1 MVRARIALYIPLSYT
16 TLIYIYISP
25 HSSYDL
31 DFQSI
36 SDHINILSLSRS
48 MDANVGT
55 GQAD

>member
-16 TLIYIYISP
+16 TLIYISP
-25 HSSYDL
+25 HSPYDL
-31 DFQSI
+31 DFQSL

-48 MDANVGT
+48 MDGNVGT